1 MRVLDHAGEG
11 VDDVLSGLLDP
22 QHGGVGEG
30 VSVLGGHESSDAG
43 LLAVTCRR
51 MSQGDSHEDDGLNEQ
66 GEAHLGH
73 QDGVDAAQLGVDLE
87 AEVGENPRRGAR
99 YVLGLDALR
108 RDAEDAV
115 LHPFYHGEHRSLA
128 GHQDYYELKF
138 QELFTE
144 VVEHLLNVARVM
156 DVLAE
161 ARLAKHLHSEVTGD
175 LSQSVHKIVQIL
187 WFDGLLWREASYGP
201 VFDSFIKL
209 LAPHVPDSLTGHG
222 EGSAFPAPVLQL
234 GRIEDSS
241 LSLHHLQAHVEAE
254 LPDEGVIVEVRL
266 VDGVPDIPLPIRR

>member
-66 GEAHLGH
+66 GEAH
-73 QDGVDAAQLGVDLE
+73 
-87 AEVGENPRRGAR
+87 
-99 YVLGLDALR
+99 
-108 RDAEDAV
+108 
-115 LHPFYHGEHRSLA
+115 
-128 GHQDYYELKF
+128 QDYYELKL

-241 LSLHHLQAHVEAE
+241 LSLQHLQAHVEAE